1 MAPAAGGL
9 GRASGAPL
17 FLCTLSCGTQRR
29 NGSGTGN
36 FCGGMGMTQRIFTL
50 ANQLTLLR
58 LLLIPFF
65 ALAIIG
71 GHYEWGLGVLA
82 AAALTD
88 FLDGQLARRLEQRT
102 ALGMTL
108 DPVADK
114 LLLSTSF
121 IVLAVRGDV
130 PWWLSI
136 LVLSRDGL
144 ILVIALALII
154 GTGSRTFAPSLYGKA
169 CTSAQM
175 VTVLAA
181 VVAEVAPFESLQW
194 AKEAL
199 LWLTAALTVLSGVHY
214 AYRTAKALPEA
225 APRG

>member
-1 MAPAAGGL
+1 
-9 GRASGAPL
+9 
-17 FLCTLSCGTQRR
+17 
-29 NGSGTGN
+29 
-36 FCGGMGMTQRIFTL
+36 MTQRIFTL

-65 ALAIIG
+65 ALAILG
-71 GHYEWGLGVLA
+71 GRYGWGLGLLV

-102 ALGMTL
+102 VLGTTL

-121 IVLAVRGDV
+121 VVLAVRGDV

-144 ILVIALALII
+144 ILVTALALIL
-154 GTGSRTFAPSLYGKA
+154 GTGFRPFSPSVYGKA
-169 CTSAQM
+169 CTTAQI

-181 VVAEVAPFESLQW
+181 ILAALVGSEPLQW
-194 AKEAL
+194 AKGFL

-214 AYRTAKALPEA
+214 AYCTAKAPPDVA
-225 APRG
+225 AKS